1 MELTAEYRGNVEFE
15 VLARGHRVTCDQPL
29 DNGGNDKGLSPPEF
43 LLAAL
48 ATCAGYYAAEYL
60 RVRNLTTP
68 DLKVRVIANKAKA
81 PARLAFF
88 RIEVHAPGLNEQH
101 ETGLHRAVKTCLIHN
116 TLLVPPDSVWK
127 AAEIVQE
134 GLKIKQIATTDLL
147 VPEADPAQILSFL
160 NEHDDAAALALVGH
174 EPHVS
179 ALLAFLATGRREIF
193 ALFKKGGMAL
203 LEGDKP
209 LQPGHLL
216 LRWFMEPGQ
225 LMMIGEK

>member
-1 MELTAEYRGNVEFE
+1 MKIYIVRHAIAELRENWQDPDEQRPLTAKGRKKMARIVTGLRRLEVELTHLYAS
-15 VLARGHRVTCDQPL
+15 PL
-29 DNGGNDKGLSPPEF
+29 
-43 LLAAL
+43 
-48 ATCAGYYAAEYL
+48 
-60 RVRNLTTP
+60 VRAQQT
-68 DLKVRVIANKAKA
+68 
-81 PARLAFF
+81 
-88 RIEVHAPGLNEQH
+88 
-101 ETGLHRAVKTCLIHN
+101 
-116 TLLVPPDSVWK
+116 
-127 AAEIVQE
+127 AEIVQE